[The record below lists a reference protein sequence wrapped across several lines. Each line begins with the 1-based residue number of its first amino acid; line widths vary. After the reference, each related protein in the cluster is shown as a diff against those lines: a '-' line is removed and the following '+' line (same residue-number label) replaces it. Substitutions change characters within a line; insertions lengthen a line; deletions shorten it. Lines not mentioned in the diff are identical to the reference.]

1 MSGPTAQEFAALQAQ
16 MTALQQQLAQLQAP
30 PPPPPAP
37 APPPPIPEAAK
48 PQDFDGRS
56 ETLERFIHQ
65 CSLFLDLD
73 NYTDRAKITFVLSY
87 MKSGSALTWAEQKL
101 AEYAATNWVQTWA
114 PFLAELRTSFGDV
127 DRTKSARIRIF
138 EIKQTGSVDDY
149 NVKFMSEHQL
159 TGFSDEASLEIWKKG
174 LKSSVLR
181 RIYNEAAEPTDF
193 AAWRARASHYDRVD
207 RELQSRS
214 IPTSSSSSS
223 KARHIPVTSS
233 SKPTSTSTP
242 TTTASAPVKVKQER
256 VDPAIASQRMEKGQC
271 ILCGSSDHW
280 ANVCPKRITAPVQSS
295 HKTQGR
301 GRGGYNKFGKKSSGS
316 SRTVNT
322 VNKTETSENKD
333 TCGST

>member
-1 MSGPTAQEFAALQAQ
+1 M
-16 MTALQQQLAQLQAP
+16 
-30 PPPPPAP
+30 
-37 APPPPIPEAAK
+37 
-48 PQDFDGRS
+48 GRS

-65 CSLFLDLD
+65 CILFLDLD
-73 NYTDRAKITFVLSY
+73 NYTDRTKITFVLSY
-87 MKSGSALTWAEQKL
+87 MKSGSALTWAEMKL
-101 AEYAATNWVQTWA
+101 AEYATANWVQTWA
-114 PFLAELRTSFGDV
+114 PFLIELRATFGDV
-127 DRTKSARIRIF
+127 SREKTARIQIFEHKQTKS
-138 EIKQTGSVDDY
+138 VDEY
-149 NVKFMSEHQL
+149 NVAFMAEHHL

-174 LKSSVLR
+174 LKPSILR

-214 IPTSSSSSS
+214 VPTSSSSSS
-223 KARHIPVTSS
+223 KPRHIPVTSS
-233 SKPTSTSTP
+233 SKPTSTP

-280 ANVCPKRITAPVQSS
+280 ANVCPKRITAPVQSF

-301 GRGGYNKFGKKSSGS
+301 GRGGYNKFGKKSSGP

-322 VNKTETSENKD
+322 VNKMETSENKD